1 VKKKLQNKLHILCN
15 VTDLWDAGKRNF
27 IIFKYVIGMQIAGVL
42 NLKNLKGIFRFSLKE
57 C

>member
-1 VKKKLQNKLHILCN
+1 LQNKLHILCN
-15 VTDLWDAGKRNF
+15 VTNLWDAGKRNF